1 VSNNPLGLPDEAIV
15 KAPSALRQL
24 TLRQLLGAGAV
35 PHVVHALQGPAW
47 GPLDGQSVALRALST
62 DEQERCVADALKWL
76 TEGAKLQRADV
87 YTETGEQTL
96 AVEYQVQVLARAL
109 VMPADPRKPMVEG
122 AADVREL
129 LSPEQVAWL
138 FEQYTAFQAT
148 RSPYQKL
155 TPEGVEEVATALGKG
170 FLPPTSLSSFDAA
183 TLRSIVTALALR
195 LSTLTTAPSSLT
207 PSPSA

>member
-1 VSNNPLGLPDEAIV
+1 MSNPLGLPDDAIA

-24 TLRQLLGAGAV
+24 TLRQMLGSGAV
-35 PHVVHALQGPAW
+35 PHAVHTLQGGAW
-47 GPLDGQSVALRALST
+47 GPLDGTRIALRALST

-87 YTETGEQTL
+87 YTETGEQAL

-109 VMPADPRKPMVEG
+109 VMPDDPRKALVEG

-129 LSPEQVAWL
+129 LTPEQVAWL

-170 FLPPTSLSSFDAA
+170 FLPATSLNSYDAA
-183 TLRSIVTALALR
+183 TLRSIVIALVSR
-195 LSTLTTAPSSLT
+195 PSVQTTAPSSLT